1 MSAQAKPTMLH
12 CGEQGGAVG
21 LIIDITFIKS
31 ADHTT
36 ASVCLRKTWPT
47 VVQDGESNITLDSH
61 TLAMKG

>member
-1 MSAQAKPTMLH
+1 MSAQAKPTLLH
-12 CGEQGGAVG
+12 CGEQGGAVS

-31 ADHTT
+31 AYHTT

-47 VVQDGESNITLDSH
+47 VQDGESNNITLDAH